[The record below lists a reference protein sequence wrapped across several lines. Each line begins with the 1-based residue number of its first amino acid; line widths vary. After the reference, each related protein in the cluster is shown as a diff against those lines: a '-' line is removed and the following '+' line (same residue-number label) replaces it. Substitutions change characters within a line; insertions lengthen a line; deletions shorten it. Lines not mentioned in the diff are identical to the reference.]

1 MNRPTPA
8 APACN
13 TWRILLLHRSAW
25 LALGLI
31 VLHQAIVASSTYFLT
46 RVITHFE
53 AGGEYGTWLYL
64 YLASMTIP
72 YLPGCLSLYVMQR
85 WINEAHG
92 AVVQFFI
99 ECLRGKTEVFRNA
112 ALKERIGAALASN
125 SLPVLRD
132 HITFIHDL
140 SSFTLNSVLS
150 MLVIG
155 LLLPPAL
162 MIGYVISLM
171 LCTAIVL
178 ATRAVVSRASA
189 RYEGDYIRYASVL
202 ARAWE
207 NLTLGNRHNELLWQQ
222 QRRDSAAHFYGCAD
236 RLQATR
242 QMGNIVLAAASL
254 LPTVYLILSV
264 TQWGQADAN
273 VIAAIIVSLTRVF
286 LVLNSLSALVYKA
299 LDFSSVHSR
308 LQVLLD
314 AARSV
319 PQEGKNGVDLGGV
332 VHINGQAV
340 AGIDEATRII
350 GAAHNGRLTITG
362 ANGSGK
368 STILLALK
376 DRFKERSFLLPTQHH
391 QLIWKA
397 DLSSMSSGERTRA
410 SIAELLQLDDVN
422 LILLDEWDANLDAS
436 NREALNELLDQCCLD
451 RTIVEVRH

>member
-1 MNRPTPA
+1 VNRTTPA
-8 APACN
+8 SCDCD

-25 LALGLI
+25 LAIGLI
-31 VLHQAIVASSTYFLT
+31 VLHQAIIASSTYFLT
-46 RVITHFE
+46 AVITQFE
-53 AGGEYGTWLYL
+53 AGGDYGKWLYF

-85 WINEAHG
+85 WINEAHA
-92 AVVQFFI
+92 AVVQCFV
-99 ECLRGKTEVFRNA
+99 ECLRDKTEVFRNTT
-112 ALKERIGAALASN
+112 LKERIGAALASN

-140 SSFTLNSVLS
+140 TSFTLNSVLS
-150 MLVIG
+150 MTVIG
-155 LLLPPAL
+155 LLLPPRL
-162 MIGYVISLM
+162 LLGYLVSLM

-178 ATRAVVSRASA
+178 ATRGLVSRASA
-189 RYEGDYIRYASVL
+189 RYEGNYIRYASVL

-207 NLTLGNRHNELLWQQ
+207 NVTLGNRHNELLWQQ
-222 QRRDSAAHFYGCAD
+222 QRRESAAQFYGCAD

-242 QMGNIVLAAASL
+242 QLGNIVLAAASL

-264 TQWGQADAN
+264 TQWGHADASI
-273 VIAAIIVSLTRVF
+273 VAAIIVSLTRVF

-308 LQVLLD
+308 LHVLLD
-314 AARSV
+314 AARSIR
-319 PQEGKNGVDLGGV
+319 PEGETSLNLGGV
-332 VHINGQAV
+332 VRINGQPV
-340 AGIDEATRII
+340 AGVEEATRII

-368 STILLALK
+368 STVLLALK

-436 NREALNELLDQCCLD
+436 NREALDELLDQCCRD